1 MTLTLSCYLVMEM
14 VHRGHIP
21 RVLWA
26 SLGRNE
32 MLLRSV
38 FIHGHFIVFC
48 HFVVFG
54 GFPSGANGKESVC

>member
-1 MTLTLSCYLVMEM
+1 MEM